1 MQIDGESGRKNEYS
15 EIVITFE
22 IRYWHMG
29 VCRPIFSSFLLK
41 YIHNKILRETK
52 FKTIKKQLFLP

>member
-1 MQIDGESGRKNEYS
+1 MQMDGESGRENEYS
-15 EIVITFE
+15 EIVITSE

-29 VCRPIFSSFLLK
+29 FCCPIFSSFLLK

-52 FKTIKKQLFLP
+52 I